1 MKLLSR
7 SSSALWLYFN
17 GDLLAFL
24 SRLTLSPSVSEMIQI
39 VCLWTGCLFCRF
51 IFLHFD
57 VSDKTQQLRVKVF
70 MFSACEPKL
79 RSLRLQ
85 MSSVPSF
92 SSSFPLFTAGLSR
105 EWKRS
110 VIGNCEISLIQRTG
124 GLQLRITRTLKSTLH
139 DLRFLKGGISSN
151 VWNRFENGWVFC

>member
-1 MKLLSR
+1 
-7 SSSALWLYFN
+7 
-17 GDLLAFL
+17 
-24 SRLTLSPSVSEMIQI
+24 
-39 VCLWTGCLFCRF
+39 
-51 IFLHFD
+51 
-57 VSDKTQQLRVKVF
+57 

-105 EWKRS
+105 GWKRS

-139 DLRFLKGGISSN
+139 DLRFLKGGGISSN
-151 VWNRFENGWVFC
+151 VWNRFENCWVFCWNTDNRSQFPKEEQFTMFVEKCLSSLSTLLTIWSYLSLWVRSHFLWRGVFGWSEGCFLNLGGT